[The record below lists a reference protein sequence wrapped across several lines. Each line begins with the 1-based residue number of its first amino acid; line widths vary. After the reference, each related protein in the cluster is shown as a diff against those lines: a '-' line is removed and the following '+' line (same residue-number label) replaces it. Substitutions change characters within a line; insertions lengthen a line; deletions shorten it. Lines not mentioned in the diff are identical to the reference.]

1 MSIGNFSTI
10 LGYLLVMS
18 IELNKKVGLKKN
30 MDKFWAQVK
39 SQIKKIIPDHSY
51 RMWVDPLEIMS
62 FQDDRLCLSTPNEF
76 FIKRLKDNY
85 LGLFEQ
91 EFLKLGHSVRI
102 EFKTET
108 SRKKACHW
116 INKGAVE
123 DKSRKNDLIQ
133 ACLPGFD
140 PRFHSGRLLKKGYT
154 FDDFVVGDNSSFA
167 YSASLCLAQ
176 GHMNGAGMLYL
187 LGKTGLGKSHL
198 SQAVGH
204 HVITHKKAM
213 RVYYVTAEDFTN
225 EMIFALRDHTIDT
238 FKEKYRKKCEVLILE
253 DIHFLAGKKAIQKEL
268 AVTLDYLL
276 DANRKIIFS
285 GCDLPD
291 DIPKLDDQLKSRL
304 TMGLVTEI
312 KAPDFKT
319 RVKILRKKSKNF
331 NCLIPAPVTEY
342 IAQELCD
349 DVRQLESGLFGVV
362 AKGQLLGRHIDIEL
376 AKSVLANIRKHQNHI
391 TIDGIKKLVCQ
402 EYDITEQDLISKS
415 RKKHIV
421 KPRQVAIFLSRK
433 YTDQPIKKIG
443 SSFKRYHATAIYS
456 VNAVEKELRQK
467 GVLYEQV
474 QYLSKKIE
482 SGKF

>member
-1 MSIGNFSTI
+1 
-10 LGYLLVMS
+10 
-18 IELNKKVGLKKN
+18 

-39 SQIKKIIPDHSY
+39 SQIKKAIPDHSY
-51 RMWVDPLEIMS
+51 RMWVEPLEVLTC
-62 FQDDRLCLSTPNEF
+62 QDDRLCLSTPNEF
-76 FIKRLKDNY
+76 FIRRLKDNY
-85 LGLFEQ
+85 LGMFEQ
-91 EFLKLGHSVRI
+91 AFLSLGHPVRI
-102 EFKTET
+102 EFQARTPQ
-108 SRKKACHW
+108 KKPCYSSS
-116 INKGAVE
+116 GSDTAVTFKKH
-123 DKSRKNDLIQ
+123 DPAQ
-133 ACLPGFD
+133 AFLPGFD
-140 PRFHSGRLLKKGYT
+140 PQFHCGRLLKKGYT

-167 YSASLCLAQ
+167 YSASLSLAQ
-176 GHMNGAGMLYL
+176 GKMNGAGMLYL

-204 HVITHKKAM
+204 HVISHKKAM

-225 EMIFALRDHTIDT
+225 EMIFALRNNTIDA

-253 DIHFLAGKKAIQKEL
+253 DIHFLAGKNAIQKEL

-319 RVKILRKKSKNF
+319 RVKILRKKSKNL
-331 NCLIPAPVTEY
+331 NCLIPAQVTEY

-362 AKGQLLGRHIDIEL
+362 TKGQLLGRHIDIEL
-376 AKSVLANIRKHQNHI
+376 AKSVLANIRKHQKRI

-402 EYDITEQDLISKS
+402 EYDVTEQDLVSKS
-415 RKKHIV
+415 RKKQIV

-443 SSFKRYHATAIYS
+443 SSFRRYHATAIYS

-474 QYLSKKIE
+474 QYLSRKIE

>member
-1 MSIGNFSTI
+1 
-10 LGYLLVMS
+10 
-18 IELNKKVGLKKN
+18 
-30 MDKFWAQVK
+30 
-39 SQIKKIIPDHSY
+39 
-51 RMWVDPLEIMS
+51 MWVDPLEVQAC
-62 FQDDRLCLSTPNEF
+62 QDGRLCLSTPNEF
-76 FIKRLKDNY
+76 YIKRLKDNY

-91 EFLKLGHSVRI
+91 EFLKLGQPVRI
-102 EFKTET
+102 EFKTKSAPRKSLPVNGSAGREKSGRHGMVQT
-108 SRKKACHW
+108 S
-116 INKGAVE
+116 
-123 DKSRKNDLIQ
+123 
-133 ACLPGFD
+133 LPGFD
-140 PRFHSGRLLKKGYT
+140 PQFHGGRLLKKGYT

-167 YSASLCLAQ
+167 YSASLSLAQ
-176 GHMNGAGMLYL
+176 GKMNGSGMLYL

-204 HVITHKKAM
+204 HVIAHKKAL

-225 EMIFALRDHTIDT
+225 EMIFALRNSTIDA

-253 DIHFLAGKKAIQKEL
+253 DIHFLAGKTAIQKEL

-276 DANRKIIFS
+276 DADRKIIFS

-291 DIPKLDDQLKSRL
+291 DIPKLDEQLKSRL

-319 RVKILRKKSKNF
+319 RVRILKKKAKTL
-331 NCLIPAPVTEY
+331 NCQIPLPVTEY

-349 DVRQLESGLFGVV
+349 NVRQLESGLFGVA

-376 AKSVLANIRKHQNHI
+376 AKSVLANIRKQQKRI

-402 EYDITEQDLISKS
+402 EYDITEKDLVSKS
-415 RKKHIV
+415 RKKQIV
-421 KPRQVAIFLSRK
+421 KPRQIAIFLSRK

-456 VNAVEKELRQK
+456 VNAVEKELRHK

-474 QYLSKKIE
+474 RYLSKKIE